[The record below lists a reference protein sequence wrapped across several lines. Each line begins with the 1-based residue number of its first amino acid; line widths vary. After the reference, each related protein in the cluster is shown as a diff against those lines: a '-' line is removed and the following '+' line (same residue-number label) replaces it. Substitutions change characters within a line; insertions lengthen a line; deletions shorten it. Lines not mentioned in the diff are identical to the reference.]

1 MHAGAYAES
10 IDAGLR
16 ALETYDLLPF
26 AASERYS
33 LHSVIATASLELAR
47 LDLSEEHIASATTT
61 GLGDGDAYAEVAY
74 LLVLTGEQSRAIAMI
89 ERAEGLERLGR
100 LDFLGQMMAGIAR
113 GFLMLPQNAAAITHL
128 IEALSTETPLDLGY
142 SLSAHTLDGLAAL
155 VREDADAIDRIESA
169 RQSAALQGN
178 DQYGVRLA
186 LLGALA
192 RGNEPEMRAAVAAA
206 ARNGC
211 LALLSAVDAICPRL
225 HLFSM
230 TPSEIEDSISRW
242 PKRWLPALR
251 RQLEA
256 GNVPAA
262 HVAAELLSRHGELAD
277 VTRLRAFDRSYRRT
291 KPHLG
296 RDLARRVSPPIRIED
311 LGRGIMRVG
320 TRLTPINKMRRK
332 PASLLLYLVTRPNYT
347 ATREQVLE
355 DLWPD
360 GDPDSGANSLNQS
373 LYFIRRE
380 IDPWYEVDVSHDY
393 ISFEA
398 ELLWLD
404 PDLVSVAS
412 GEFLARS
419 RAVPSR
425 SGSPTEYLGLIS
437 SYGGQ
442 FCPEFEYE
450 DWAIT
455 WRSRVHAAY
464 LDFGHRSIGCLADA
478 GELATARDIAD
489 LVLGVDPSARDVERK
504 LVWIYAKLGSLS
516 AAAAQYEHLALSF
529 RADGFEAPSF
539 ESIVN
544 RSRPA

>member
-1 MHAGAYAES
+1 
-10 IDAGLR
+10 
-16 ALETYDLLPF
+16 
-26 AASERYS
+26 
-33 LHSVIATASLELAR
+33 
-47 LDLSEEHIASATTT
+47 
-61 GLGDGDAYAEVAY
+61 
-74 LLVLTGEQSRAIAMI
+74 
-89 ERAEGLERLGR
+89 
-100 LDFLGQMMAGIAR
+100 
-113 GFLMLPQNAAAITHL
+113 
-128 IEALSTETPLDLGY
+128 
-142 SLSAHTLDGLAAL
+142 
-155 VREDADAIDRIESA
+155 
-169 RQSAALQGN
+169 
-178 DQYGVRLA
+178 
-186 LLGALA
+186 
-192 RGNEPEMRAAVAAA
+192 
-206 ARNGC
+206 
-211 LALLSAVDAICPRL
+211 
-225 HLFSM
+225 
-230 TPSEIEDSISRW
+230 
-242 PKRWLPALR
+242 
-251 RQLEA
+251 
-256 GNVPAA
+256 
-262 HVAAELLSRHGELAD
+262 
-277 VTRLRAFDRSYRRT
+277 
-291 KPHLG
+291 
-296 RDLARRVSPPIRIED
+296 
-311 LGRGIMRVG
+311 
-320 TRLTPINKMRRK
+320 MRRK